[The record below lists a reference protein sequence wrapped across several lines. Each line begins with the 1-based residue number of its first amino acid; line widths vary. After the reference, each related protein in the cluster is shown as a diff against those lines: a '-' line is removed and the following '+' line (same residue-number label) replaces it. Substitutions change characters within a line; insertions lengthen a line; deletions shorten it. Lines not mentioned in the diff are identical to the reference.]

1 MSKKLWINKTQ
12 FIEFGDGGGQGQ
24 TEKLVSEIAVR
35 SRTIDWMGFYAYLP
49 DPDPVLEKLGQTLP
63 VYRQLLSDAHVW
75 SCCLSRKAG
84 TLNQEWEI
92 LEGSEG
98 SRRANKA
105 AYELIEKCMAR
116 MDVRQIVSEMLDAP
130 FYGMSPIEVMW
141 KYMDGGWLP
150 DRVEGKPPE
159 WFVFSMENELR
170 FLSREN
176 MINGE
181 ELPPMKFLL
190 ARHHATYQNPYGE
203 RVLSRCFWPIVFKK
217 GGFKFWAVFT
227 EKYGMPWLVGK
238 VPRATNET
246 ERAALLTRLVSMV
259 QDAVAVIN
267 DDESVEINEAG
278 DKRGSAD
285 IYEKLI
291 SASNR
296 EISKAVLGQTLST
309 ELDKGGSYAATEG
322 HLEVREDIVEMDK
335 NMVKSSFN
343 TLFKWITDLNLSG
356 AIAPE
361 FGFYEEEDIQ
371 EDLAERDKAL
381 TDQGVRFTPEY
392 YQRSY
397 NLEET
402 DFTLGEPRIA
412 GIPGQSFDPA
422 QDSRF
427 VQFVKQGPGAS
438 NLSPT
443 DTLDGLGRR
452 LAASARIDGLM
463 KPIEDLLSQVS
474 SLDEFQARLLDMYD
488 DMDEGELGAIMAKAF
503 ALAEL
508 SGRFD
513 AGKR

>member
-1 MSKKLWINKTQ
+1 
-12 FIEFGDGGGQGQ
+12 
-24 TEKLVSEIAVR
+24 
-35 SRTIDWMGFYAYLP
+35 
-49 DPDPVLEKLGQTLP
+49 
-63 VYRQLLSDAHVW
+63 LS
-75 SCCLSRKAG
+75 
-84 TLNQEWEI
+84 
-92 LEGSEG
+92 
-98 SRRANKA
+98 
-105 AYELIEKCMAR
+105 
-116 MDVRQIVSEMLDAP
+116 
-130 FYGMSPIEVMW
+130 
-141 KYMDGGWLP
+141 
-150 DRVEGKPPE
+150 
-159 WFVFSMENELR
+159 
-170 FLSREN
+170 
-176 MINGE
+176 
-181 ELPPMKFLL
+181 
-190 ARHHATYQNPYGE
+190 RHHATYQNPYGE
-203 RVLSRCFWPIVFKK
+203 RVLGRCFWPVVFKK

-296 EISKAVLGQTLST
+296 EISKAILGQTLST

-322 HLEVREDIVEMDK
+322 HLEVREDIVEMDRS
-335 NMVKSSFN
+335 MVKTGFN
-343 TLFKWITDLNLSG
+343 LFFKWITDLNFAAG

-371 EDLAERDKAL
+371 KDLAERDKTL
-381 TDQGVRFTPEY
+381 TDQGVRFTQEY
-392 YQRSY
+392 YQRAY
-397 NLEET
+397 NLEEG
-402 DFTLGEPRIA
+402 DFTLGEPRVA

-422 QDSRF
+422 QDRRF

-438 NLSPT
+438 NLSPA
-443 DTLDGLGRR
+443 DTLDGLGRK

-463 KPIEDLLSQVS
+463 APIEDLLSQVS
-474 SLDEFQARLLDMYD
+474 TLDEFRDRLIETYD
-488 DMDEGELGAIMAKAF
+488 HMDADKLGELMAKAF

-513 AGKR
+513 AAKR